1 MYYTGQMNADEAV
14 WRLTEVVR
22 CKHLTPASK
31 RISRLSI
38 RRYCEVLQGLPQH
51 LRGEHKLERFLTV
64 LAQKA
69 AAVKTC
75 SPSRRNSSPEVICAY
90 NSPRNLSEKWVVR
103 ATRPDRSATCRPEWR
118 SEAVLPGRR
127 ELGRTAASVPSGESP
142 DGTGGSPVPPI
153 QAAEA
158 GSRGPR
164 NERSRKSRGA
174 TRHTGRSRLKAGPN
188 KKPRTACGA

>member
-90 NSPRNLSEKWVVR
+90 NAPRNLSEKWVVR

-118 SEAVLPGRR
+118 REAVLPGRR
-127 ELGRTAASVPSGESP
+127 DWVEPPLPFRPASRRTVQAGRLCHPFKPRKPE
-142 DGTGGSPVPPI
+142 
-153 QAAEA
+153 AEA
-158 GSRGPR
+158 HEMS
-164 NERSRKSRGA
+164 GA
-174 TRHTGRSRLKAGPN
+174 ENREA
-188 KKPRTACGA
+188 